1 MKYGI
6 TEMGSNVIDV
16 FESKKEMLSW
26 LPRKYPDNMA
36 TIRYSMTIKEL
47 VDDPEFPD
55 WLIILHGKKAIEY
68 EASYYRKRI
77 RD

>member
-16 FESKKEMLSW
+16 CNCKKDMLSW
-26 LPRKYPDNMA
+26 LPRKYPDNMT
-36 TIRYSMTIKEL
+36 TIRYSMTTKEL
-47 VDDPEFPD
+47 VNDPKFPD

-68 EASYYRKRI
+68 EASFYRKRI